1 MLYNWRAQS
10 KNDPLIFRPF
20 LKVFRSSWQLLLK
33 TFKNGRKIK
42 GSFLLWAFQL
52 TFSLNKTWGQTFLTH
67 DTPEGSIIK
76 SSGPSGPWELNRTL
90 WEKERCR
97 SFTVQQHTKQNADCS
112 IETFLNVSKK
122 IPAVFFRILDF
133 IYKLGSMTQESWDL
147 KQKLE
152 GKES

>member
-1 MLYNWRAQS
+1 M
-10 KNDPLIFRPF
+10 
-20 LKVFRSSWQLLLK
+20 
-33 TFKNGRKIK
+33 
-42 GSFLLWAFQL
+42 
-52 TFSLNKTWGQTFLTH
+52 NKTWGQTFLTH

-122 IPAVFFRILDF
+122 IPTVFFRISDF
-133 IYKLGSMTQESWDL
+133 IQQLDLTNKNKNWEVWHKKAEIWNKSW
-147 KQKLE
+147 KEKKVRKAQKKPIWE
-152 GKES
+152 FFFYTHYPMW

>member
-1 MLYNWRAQS
+1 M
-10 KNDPLIFRPF
+10 
-20 LKVFRSSWQLLLK
+20 
-33 TFKNGRKIK
+33 
-42 GSFLLWAFQL
+42 
-52 TFSLNKTWGQTFLTH
+52 NKTWGQTFLTH

-122 IPAVFFRILDF
+122 IPAAFFQDLGFYLQTGKHDTR
-133 IYKLGSMTQESWDL
+133 KLRSETKAGR
-147 KQKLE
+147 KRKLE
-152 GKES
+152 KYKKANLSFFFHTLPYVVMWLLSTNVDCYR

>member
-1 MLYNWRAQS
+1 MFCFYVYTTCVIKCRNFQWSYWAV
-10 KNDPLIFRPF
+10 KK
-20 LKVFRSSWQLLLK
+20 LKF
-33 TFKNGRKIK
+33 IK
-42 GSFLLWAFQL
+42 LHVIEL

-133 IYKLGSMTQESWDL
+133 IYNTTIGFD
-147 KQKLE
+147 KQK
-152 GKES
+152 